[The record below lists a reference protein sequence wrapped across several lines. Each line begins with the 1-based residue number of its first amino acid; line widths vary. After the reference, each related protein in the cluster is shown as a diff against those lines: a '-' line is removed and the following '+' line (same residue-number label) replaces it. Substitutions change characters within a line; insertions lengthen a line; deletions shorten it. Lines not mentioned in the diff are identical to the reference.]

1 MPAELIAADG
11 TIAGYQ
17 QHTLWGGTLWRPGG
31 AATPLRFP
39 GQYHDPETGLH
50 YNQQRY
56 YDPVTG
62 SYLTPDPLGLAPA
75 TNPHAYVPNP
85 LIQTD
90 PLGLMSCGP
99 DDAAR
104 FITNV
109 AGDTLDTSRI
119 TIPEGKFGYLLKNPS
134 KAGVFSVSMGFDQ
147 PSLDAALRNHLTENF
162 GKATESAPMVGGGSK
177 FSVTGV
183 MIGPGGTAW
192 DITTAW
198 GTDPDA
204 LIRLITA
211 TP

>member
-1 MPAELIAADG
+1 
-11 TIAGYQ
+11 
-17 QHTLWGGTLWRPGG
+17 
-31 AATPLRFP
+31 
-39 GQYHDPETGLH
+39 
-50 YNQQRY
+50 
-56 YDPVTG
+56 
-62 SYLTPDPLGLAPA
+62 
-75 TNPHAYVPNP
+75 
-85 LIQTD
+85 
-90 PLGLMSCGP
+90 
-99 DDAAR
+99 
-104 FITNV
+104 
-109 AGDTLDTSRI
+109 
-119 TIPEGKFGYLLKNPS
+119 
-134 KAGVFSVSMGFDQ
+134 MGFDQ